1 MQLKKILSYNV
12 YGDSRATG
20 YHYVTDLL
28 AGISDPETNE
38 PNGIDC
44 GQMTVYSSPLRR
56 AVGCIN
62 TETAASLKTLFA
74 LREIPF
80 DLKKYCS
87 QSAFDLFKG
96 TAVRQAFVRSF
107 IANNLLVPH
116 QVLREE
122 LELVLAL
129 KNESKEVLAISHT
142 FRICCLMAYEQIGTD
157 LFKNPV
163 RIGEFIQPDQKIMDF
178 GESVLLL

>member
-12 YGDSRATG
+12 YGDTTDS
-20 YHYVTDLL
+20 YQYVTDLL
-28 AGISDPETNE
+28 AGRIDPVTNE
-38 PNGIDC
+38 PSGIDC

-56 AVGCIN
+56 ATGCIN
-62 TETAASLKTLFA
+62 TPTAKNLKTLFA

-80 DLKKYCS
+80 DLQKYCS
-87 QSAFDLFKG
+87 QSAFNLFKG

-107 IANNLLVPH
+107 VANNLLIPH

-129 KNESKEVLAISHT
+129 KKDPNEILAISHT
-142 FRICCLMAYEQIGTD
+142 FRIRCLMAYEQIGQD

-163 RIGEFIQPDQKIMDF
+163 RIGEFIQPENKIMDF
-178 GESVLLL
+178 GESVLIL

>member
-12 YGDSRATG
+12 YGDSSAPS

-28 AGISDPETNE
+28 AGLIDPETNE
-38 PNGIDC
+38 PNGINC
-44 GQMTVYSSPLRR
+44 GHMTVYSSPLRR
-56 AVGCIN
+56 AIGCID
-62 TETAASLKTLFA
+62 TETATSLKTLFA

-87 QSAFDLFKG
+87 QSAFALFKG

-107 IANNLLVPH
+107 MANDLLIPH

-129 KNESKEVLAISHT
+129 KAESEEILVISHT
-142 FRICCLMAYEQIGTD
+142 FRICCLMAYEQIGVD